1 MDCVLLSGCDLILC
15 LMRALLCLLFSASI
29 LSAQTSAP
37 GSSANSSKAQ
47 SKPDLS
53 QEAAIIEQLD
63 TILSYEADGTGKSDN
78 SSRIRLQS
86 SAGAPRAGWG
96 TLYLEVQCKH
106 QNGNRANPRPFIYGA
121 KLTLPV
127 QFKSDRFPL

>member
-1 MDCVLLSGCDLILC
+1 MLSGCDLILC

-86 SAGAPRAGWG
+86 SAGVQQYGLLTFPYQKNFQDQLCARAQARRHRYQYFTG
-96 TLYLEVQCKH
+96 
-106 QNGNRANPRPFIYGA
+106 
-121 KLTLPV
+121 
-127 QFKSDRFPL
+127 